1 MLFRP
6 GRSLLLALAVALLM
20 GGAVAAC
27 PFCSSQGT
35 SLSGDVEQASMVL
48 FGTLGKADMDKETT
62 ELKVEKVIKD
72 HPARGGKKVVLLP
85 RYIPPDETGKYKH
98 LVFFDV
104 FRNKLDPYR
113 GVSVKKD
120 SDLAEY
126 LAGAIKVQK
135 AAPGKRLKYFFNYLD
150 NPDFEIQNDAYKEF
164 ANAKYEDYATMA
176 KDLPADRIAGWLK
189 DKETAN
195 FRIGLYASM
204 LGHCGKAEHAKL
216 LHDLLEDRDRRLGSG
231 VDGMLAGYIMLDR
244 KAGWKYTRAI
254 LGDGSREFMFRHAA
268 LRTVRFM
275 WQYRPDLVSKKDLA
289 DGAALLLK
297 QKDVADFAIEDF
309 RKWKQWDRTDEVL
322 ALANKDGF
330 NTPII
335 RRAILRFALRSP
347 EKSAKTYVESQRK
360 KDPQAVIDAEGLLK
374 LEEDSM

>member
-6 GRSLLLALAVALLM
+6 GRSLLLALAAALVM
-20 GGAVAAC
+20 GGAAAAC

-48 FGTLGKADMDKETT
+48 FGTLGNANEDKETT
-62 ELKVEKVIKD
+62 ELTVDRVIKD
-72 HPARGGKKVVLLP
+72 HPARGGKKVVTLS
-85 RYIPPDETGKYKH
+85 RYIPIDGTSKNKY

-120 SDLAEY
+120 SDLADY
-126 LAGAIKVQK
+126 LVGAVKVQK
-135 AAPGKRLKYFFNYLD
+135 APVGKRLKYFFDYLD
-150 NPDFEIQNDAYKEF
+150 NTDFEISNDAYKEF
-164 ANAKYEDYATMA
+164 AKAKYEDYAAMA

-189 DKETAN
+189 AKDTPN

-216 LHDLLEDRDRRLGSG
+216 LHTLLEDRDRRLGSG

-275 WQYRPDLVSKKDLA
+275 WQYRPDLVSKKELA

-335 RRAILRFALRSP
+335 HRAILRFALRSP
-347 EKSAKTYVESQRK
+347 EKSAKAYVEAQRK
-360 KDPQAVIDAEGLLK
+360 KDPQAVTDAEGLLK
-374 LEEDSM
+374 LEEDTM